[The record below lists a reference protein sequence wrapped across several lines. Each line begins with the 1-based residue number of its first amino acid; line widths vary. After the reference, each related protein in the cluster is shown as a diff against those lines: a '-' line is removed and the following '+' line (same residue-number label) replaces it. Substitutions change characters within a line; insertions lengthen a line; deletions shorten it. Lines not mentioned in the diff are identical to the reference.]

1 MCIIQSLHHLKVAG
15 WPLHKRL
22 PGSFFF
28 VLLNHEII
36 LSSCLKKMGNW
47 VFEMRI
53 IIRYLK
59 NILGK
64 KKMRYM

>member
-15 WPLHKRL
+15 WTLHKRL
-22 PGSFFF
+22 PGSFF

-36 LSSCLKKMGNW
+36 LSNCLKKMGNW

-53 IIRYLK
+53 MIRYLN
-59 NILGK
+59 NILGEK
-64 KKMRYM
+64 KLQYM